1 MTPVA
6 FADVA
11 IVSVLEVWSHRATL
25 LPSLTQD
32 EREVFDRLSVDKRMK
47 DWLAGRVAAKRAV
60 QRKTGLPFDRIEIR
74 VAEGGRPLVYL
85 DGEPSPWHV
94 SITHSGDVAA
104 AVAGDAP
111 LGLDVESIEPREAS
125 FETLVLA
132 PEDRARLNG
141 AGDRDARLT
150 LIWCEKEAYAKLI
163 GEGLRI
169 PFSRLSVPKE
179 VRVETGRFEHA
190 AVDFVWALAR
200 HA

>member
-1 MTPVA
+1 VA

-25 LPSLTQD
+25 LSSLTQD
-32 EREVFDRLSVDKRMK
+32 EREVFDRLSVDKRRK

-85 DGEPSPWHV
+85 DGESSPWHV
-94 SITHSGDVAA
+94 SITHSGDLAA
-104 AVAGDAP
+104 AVADEAP
-111 LGLDVESIEPREAS
+111 LGLDVESIEPREAG
-125 FETLVLA
+125 FETLVLT

-141 AGDRDARLT
+141 DGDRDARLT
-150 LIWCEKEAYAKLI
+150 LIWCEKEAYAKLV

-169 PFSRLSVPKE
+169 PFSKLSVPEE
-179 VRVETGRFEHA
+179 VWIESGRFEHA
-190 AVDFVWALAR
+190 AVDFAWAVAR
-200 HA
+200 RA